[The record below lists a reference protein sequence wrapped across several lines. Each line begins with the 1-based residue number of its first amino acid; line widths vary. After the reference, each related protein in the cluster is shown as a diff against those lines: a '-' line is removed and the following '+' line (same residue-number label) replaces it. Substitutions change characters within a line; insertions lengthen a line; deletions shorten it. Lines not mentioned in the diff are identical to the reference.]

1 MNKVEK
7 QDIKN
12 RILEELKKTE
22 EAILDYKE
30 STKPISPENAIG
42 RVSRMD
48 AINNKSVVE
57 AALRKA
63 EEKLNKLMSKENI
76 YSELKLISKV
86 KTGNMH
92 LINNLGVVQKYTS
105 VNDIM
110 KSFFNSRMEKV
121 SKEAEKVQKG
131 YSEVHEL
138 KRLRNSGV
146 LTKKEYET

>member
-63 EEKLNKLMSKENI
+63 EEKLNKL
-76 YSELKLISKV
+76 KLVLNKV
-86 KTGNMH
+86 DDADFGICIRCDQPIPIGRVLLMP
-92 LINNLGVVQKYTS
+92 Q
-105 VNDIM
+105 
-110 KSFFNSRMEKV
+110 SRNCV
-121 SKEAEKVQKG
+121 RCAQ
-131 YSEVHEL
+131 
-138 KRLRNSGV
+138 
-146 LTKKEYET
+146 